1 MENMGLLFIQMRLTN
16 KANYRT
22 ANVCFIRLEVR
33 EMKECTVICN
43 TRWGYCM
50 TPKKCKSIAEAIRY
64 AKEMEMAFRIFVNG
78 KCIKSSWYK

>member
-1 MENMGLLFIQMRLTN
+1 MKQHVTKCVFPWIGG
-16 KANYRT
+16 K
-22 ANVCFIRLEVR
+22 

-78 KCIKSSWYK
+78 KCIKSGWYK

>member
-1 MENMGLLFIQMRLTN
+1 
-16 KANYRT
+16 
-22 ANVCFIRLEVR
+22 
-33 EMKECTVICN
+33 MKECTVICN

-78 KCIKSSWYK
+78 KCIKPYLSSFLTSYDFPSIVNAKLLIPT